1 MPTLLSADQ
10 WPAALYLYIEITEY
24 MLLYSATLPENP
36 VFQEIYL
43 RSLLEPDTGYD
54 SSVLFNRF
62 TIIIYRHKKKF
73 DYKSFSDKNKKV
85 VPIEDT
91 GDRIAALCLFPEHF
105 PQHHHGRDCQ
115 NYFCDKLCVC
125 HTVQRNDLI

>member
-1 MPTLLSADQ
+1 
-10 WPAALYLYIEITEY
+10 
-24 MLLYSATLPENP
+24 MLLYSASLPENP

-73 DYKSFSDKNKKV
+73 DYKSFNDKNKKV

-91 GDRIAALCLFPEHF
+91 GNRIAALCLFPEHF
-105 PQHHHGRDCQ
+105 PKHHHGCDRQ
-115 NYFCDKLCVC
+115 NYFCDKLCVG